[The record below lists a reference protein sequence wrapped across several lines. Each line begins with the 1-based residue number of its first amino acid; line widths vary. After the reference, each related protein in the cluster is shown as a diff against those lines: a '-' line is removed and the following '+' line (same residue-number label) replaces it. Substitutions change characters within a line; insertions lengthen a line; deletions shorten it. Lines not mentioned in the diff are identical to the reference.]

1 MVKHVITYL
10 SALCAIL
17 LFAGCGQ
24 DDSPAPHDFG
34 NNDTNLYVACG
45 DSITEGG
52 YGGSDPG
59 GYPAVLAS
67 MLGKRVINQSQGGD
81 SSDGGIGIVNS
92 ALNNYKPG
100 YVIILF
106 GANDVIHSYD
116 PNDTINN
123 LRTMIEAAKNNK
135 SIPVIGTLLP
145 MSEEHAPFEGG
156 VEALNP
162 LIIRLGEEEGIA
174 VADLFAAF
182 WGDPS
187 LIVDDGLHPSDAGNQ
202 VIARTFLNALQR

>member
-1 MVKHVITYL
+1 MMKHVITYL

-17 LFAGCGQ
+17 LFGGCEKG
-24 DDSPAPHDFG
+24 SSAPPHDFG

-45 DSITEGG
+45 DSVTQGG

-67 MLGKRVINQSQGGD
+67 MLGKRVINQSQGGY
-81 SSDGGIGIVNS
+81 SSDGGIDIVNS
-92 ALNNYKPG
+92 ALSDYKPG
-100 YVIILF
+100 YVLILF
-106 GANDVIHSYD
+106 GANDVIHAYD
-116 PNDTINN
+116 SNDTINN

-135 SIPVIGTLLP
+135 SIPVMGTLLP
-145 MSEEHAPFEGG
+145 MSGKHAAFEGG

-162 LIIRLGEEEGIA
+162 LIIRLGKEEGIA
-174 VADLFAAF
+174 VADLYAAF
-182 WGDPS
+182 GDDPS

-202 VIARTFLNALQR
+202 VIARTFLDALQR